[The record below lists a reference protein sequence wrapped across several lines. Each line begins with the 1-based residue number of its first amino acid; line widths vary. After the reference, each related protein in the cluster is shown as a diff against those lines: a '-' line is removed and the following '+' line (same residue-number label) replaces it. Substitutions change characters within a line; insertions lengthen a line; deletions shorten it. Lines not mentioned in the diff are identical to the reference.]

1 MKKQLIHI
9 LFFCTGMSLFGQGS
23 ISLNTPQ
30 PAGTQIACQSIILQP
45 GFSFAASGTGSL
57 TLKADPSVCNPYGG
71 TTESFST
78 NQNFILTRTYT
89 ASDGSHYLD
98 QVQYFDGLGRPVQ
111 TVQRGITP

>member
-1 MKKQLIHI
+1 MNTKSIYI
-9 LFFCTGMSLFGQGS
+9 LFLVLGIAS
-23 ISLNTPQ
+23 INVYSQ
-30 PAGTQIACQSIILQP
+30 
-45 GFSFAASGTGSL
+45 
-57 TLKADPSVCNPYGG
+57 
-71 TTESFST
+71 ST